1 MERVLSLILGGGKGT
16 RLYPLTKERTK
27 PAVPFGGNHR
37 IVDIPISN
45 CINSG
50 FRQIYILTQFN
61 SASLHMHIARSYTMD
76 TFSRGFVE
84 ILAAEQTFD
93 HTAWYNGTADAVRKN
108 FNHFHILKPTHYI
121 IMSGDQLYKMDLD
134 AFMKTH
140 IESGSDITIAVT
152 PVSRVDACGFGIVKT
167 RGSNR
172 IIDFIEKPP
181 ADYNLNSWAI
191 QNSELFSENDI
202 EQKFSASMGMY
213 IFNANVLE
221 DALNND
227 LTDFGKEVIPYA
239 ISRFKVNSYLFK
251 GYWTDIGTIKS
262 FYDANIDLTSIKPK
276 FNFYDEN
283 RPVYTHIRN
292 LPTSKINCAQLNQVI
307 TAEGCIITNAQINYS
322 VIGLRSIIESSCYL
336 EGVVCMGADE
346 YETEEDIKKDIA
358 TKTPKI
364 GIGENCKI
372 RQAIIDKNSR
382 IGKNVSIG
390 FNGIPSDG
398 DYGLYHVID
407 GIYVIPK
414 GTIIPDNT
422 KI

>member
-152 PVSRVDACGFGIVKT
+152 PVSRVDACGFGIEIG
-167 RGSNR
+167 R
-172 IIDFIEKPP
+172 
-181 ADYNLNSWAI
+181 
-191 QNSELFSENDI
+191 
-202 EQKFSASMGMY
+202 ASCRER
-213 IFNANVLE
+213 V
-221 DALNND
+221 
-227 LTDFGKEVIPYA
+227 
-239 ISRFKVNSYLFK
+239 
-251 GYWTDIGTIKS
+251 
-262 FYDANIDLTSIKPK
+262 
-276 FNFYDEN
+276 
-283 RPVYTHIRN
+283 
-292 LPTSKINCAQLNQVI
+292 
-307 TAEGCIITNAQINYS
+307 
-322 VIGLRSIIESSCYL
+322 
-336 EGVVCMGADE
+336 
-346 YETEEDIKKDIA
+346 
-358 TKTPKI
+358 
-364 GIGENCKI
+364 
-372 RQAIIDKNSR
+372 
-382 IGKNVSIG
+382 
-390 FNGIPSDG
+390 
-398 DYGLYHVID
+398 
-407 GIYVIPK
+407 
-414 GTIIPDNT
+414 
-422 KI
+422 